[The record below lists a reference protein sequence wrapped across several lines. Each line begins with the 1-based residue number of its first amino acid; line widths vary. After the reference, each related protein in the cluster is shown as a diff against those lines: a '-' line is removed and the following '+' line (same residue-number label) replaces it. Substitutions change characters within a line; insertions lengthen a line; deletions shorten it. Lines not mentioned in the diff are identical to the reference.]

1 MTSNGTKPYR
11 LTARDAR
18 LHRTVVEVKGVRI
31 GGPGLVVIAGPCSVE
46 SEAQL
51 FETARAVRAAGA
63 HILRGGAFKPRTSP
77 YDFRGLGP
85 AGLEL
90 LAEAGRLTGM
100 PVVTE
105 VLSEKHVDL
114 VARYADI
121 LQVGCRNMDN
131 YALLEAVAETGLPV
145 LLKRGMAAKIREWL
159 LAAEYILARG
169 NERVIL
175 CERGIR
181 TFDDEYYRNLLDIN
195 AIITARTESHLPV
208 IADPSHGTGRTRL
221 VTRAAL
227 AAVVAGADGLMVE
240 VHPNPAQALSDGF
253 QSLTPA
259 EFASLM
265 TELRTV
271 CKAIGR
277 PLEPGLGTR
286 AGGAAQG

>member
-11 LTARDAR
+11 LAAREAR
-18 LHRTVVEVKGVRI
+18 PHRTVVEVKGVRI

-100 PVVTE
+100 PVITE

-121 LQVGCRNMDN
+121 LQVGCRNMAN
-131 YALLEAVAETGLPV
+131 YALLEAVAETGRPV
-145 LLKRGMAAKIREWL
+145 LLKRGMAARVREWL

-169 NERVIL
+169 NEQVIL

-195 AIITARTESHLPV
+195 AIITARAESHLPV
-208 IADPSHGTGRTRL
+208 IADPSHGTGRARL
-221 VTRAAL
+221 VTPAAL

-265 TELRTV
+265 TELKTV
-271 CKAIGR
+271 CDAVGR
-277 PLEPGLGTR
+277 PLEPEPGARVGGT
-286 AGGAAQG
+286 

>member
-1 MTSNGTKPYR
+1 MGPNRTKPYR
-11 LTARDAR
+11 LAAREAR
-18 LHRTVVEVKGVRI
+18 PHRTVIDVKGVQV

-77 YDFRGLGP
+77 YDFRGLGK

-100 PVVTE
+100 PIVTE
-105 VLSEKHVDL
+105 VLSERHVDL
-114 VARYADI
+114 VARYSDI

-131 YALLEAVAETGLPV
+131 YALLEAVAETGKPV

-169 NERVIL
+169 NDRVIL

-195 AIITARTESHLPV
+195 AIITARLESHLPI
-208 IADPSHGTGRTRL
+208 IADPSHGTGRTGL

-227 AAVVAGADGLMVE
+227 AAVAAGADGLMLE
-240 VHPNPAQALSDGF
+240 VHPNPAAALSDGF

-259 EFASLM
+259 EFGNLM
-265 TELRTV
+265 AELRAL
-271 CKAIGR
+271 CQAIGR
-277 PLEPGLGTR
+277 PLGPELGTR
-286 AGGAAQG
+286 AGGVA

>member
-1 MTSNGTKPYR
+1 MGPNGAKPYR
-11 LTARDAR
+11 LVAREAR
-18 LHRTVVEVKGVRI
+18 PHRTVVEVKGVGI

-77 YDFRGLGP
+77 YDFRGLGRT
-85 AGLEL
+85 GLEL

-100 PVVTE
+100 PVITE
-105 VLSEKHVDL
+105 VLSETHVDL
-114 VARYADI
+114 VARYSDI

-131 YALLEAVAETGLPV
+131 YALLEAVAETGKPI
-145 LLKRGMAAKIREWL
+145 LLKRGLAAKIREWL

-169 NERVIL
+169 NDRVIL

-195 AIITARTESHLPV
+195 AIITARAESHLPV
-208 IADPSHGTGRTRL
+208 VADPSHGTGRTRL
-221 VTRAAL
+221 VVRAAL
-227 AAVVAGADGLMVE
+227 AAVAAGADGLMVE
-240 VHPNPAQALSDGF
+240 VHPNPAEALSDGF

-259 EFASLM
+259 EFAGLM
-265 TELRTV
+265 AELRAV
-271 CKAIGR
+271 CEAIGR
-277 PLEPGLGTR
+277 PLDPGVR
-286 AGGAAQG
+286 AGGVA

>member
-1 MTSNGTKPYR
+1 MGSNGAKPYR
-11 LTARDAR
+11 RAARAAR
-18 LHRTVVEVKGVRI
+18 PDRTVVEVKGVRI

-51 FETARAVRAAGA
+51 FETARAVKAAGA
-63 HILRGGAFKPRTSP
+63 HLLRGGAFKPRTSP
-77 YDFRGLGP
+77 YDFRGLGK

-105 VLSEKHVDL
+105 VLSEKGVDL
-114 VARYADI
+114 VARYAHV
-121 LQVGCRNMDN
+121 LQVGCRNMAN
-131 YALLEAVAETGLPV
+131 YALLEAVAETGRPV
-145 LLKRGMAAKIREWL
+145 LLKRGMAAKVREWL

-169 NERVIL
+169 NEQVIL

-181 TFDDEYYRNLLDIN
+181 TFDDEYYRNLLDLN
-195 AIITARTESHLPV
+195 AIITARAESHLPV
-208 IADPSHGTGRTRL
+208 IADPSHGTGRSGL
-221 VTRAAL
+221 VIKAAL

-259 EFASLM
+259 EFAALM
-265 TELRTV
+265 AELRAI
-271 CKAIGR
+271 CQAIGR
-277 PLEPGLGTR
+277 HLEPEPG
-286 AGGAAQG
+286 

>member
-1 MTSNGTKPYR
+1 MGSNGTKPYR
-11 LTARDAR
+11 LAARESR
-18 LHRTVVEVKGVRI
+18 PHPTVVEVKGVRI
-31 GGPGLVVIAGPCSVE
+31 GGPEVVVIAGPCSVE

-77 YDFRGLGP
+77 YDFRGLGKV
-85 AGLEL
+85 ALEL

-105 VLSEKHVDL
+105 VLSERDVDL

-121 LQVGCRNMDN
+121 LQVGCRNMAN
-131 YALLEAVAETGLPV
+131 YALLEAVAETGKPI

-169 NERVIL
+169 NDRVIL

-181 TFDDEYYRNLLDIN
+181 TFDDEHYRNLLDIN
-195 AIITARTESHLPV
+195 AIIVARGESHLPV
-208 IADPSHGTGRTRL
+208 IADPSHGTGRSRL
-221 VTRAAL
+221 VTPAAL
-227 AAVVAGADGLMVE
+227 AAVAAGADGLMVE
-240 VHPNPAQALSDGF
+240 VHPDPPRALSDGF

-259 EFASLM
+259 EFSALM
-265 TELRTV
+265 QRLSAV
-271 CKAIGR
+271 CGALGR
-277 PLEPGLGTR
+277 PMAHASSRRP
-286 AGGAAQG
+286 